1 MKIKYMLFII
11 LFFTLFSLMLLNFI
25 AKKNYQISYK
35 KSGDIN
41 VNNKLPISD
50 YAGINIDSNSDVKNL
65 IDIEVKNNNIG
76 KAKYEIYLVKTS
88 MDNSINDQNI
98 KLSLSKD
105 GKIILNT
112 TYAKLFVSS
121 SVIEGK
127 RLVVGNLPSLGSSK
141 YKLRV
146 WVSEEEG
153 INNNL
158 KVFTSSIYVKSL

>member
-98 KLSLSKD
+98 KLSLSK
-105 GKIILNT
+105 
-112 TYAKLFVSS
+112 Y
-121 SVIEGK
+121 
-127 RLVVGNLPSLGSSK
+127 NLC
-141 YKLRV
+141 
-146 WVSEEEG
+146 
-153 INNNL
+153 
-158 KVFTSSIYVKSL
+158 

>member
-1 MKIKYMLFII
+1 MKIKYMLF
-11 LFFTLFSLMLLNFI
+11 
-25 AKKNYQISYK
+25 KK
-35 KSGDIN
+35 
-41 VNNKLPISD
+41 
-50 YAGINIDSNSDVKNL
+50 
-65 IDIEVKNNNIG
+65 NNIG
-76 KAKYEIYLVKTS
+76 KEKYEIYLVKTS

-112 TYAKLFVSS
+112 TYAKLLISS

>member
-11 LFFTLFSLMLLNFI
+11 LFFTLFSLTLLNFI

-35 KSGDIN
+35 KSGDIS
-41 VNNKLPISD
+41 VNNKLQISD
-50 YAGINIDSNSDVKNL
+50 Y
-65 IDIEVKNNNIG
+65 IEVKNNNIG

-112 TYAKLFVSS
+112 TYAKLLISS
-121 SVIEGK
+121 SVIDGK

>member
-35 KSGDIN
+35 KSGDIS

-76 KAKYEIYLVKTS
+76 KAKYEIY
-88 MDNSINDQNI
+88 
-98 KLSLSKD
+98 
-105 GKIILNT
+105 
-112 TYAKLFVSS
+112 
-121 SVIEGK
+121 
-127 RLVVGNLPSLGSSK
+127 
-141 YKLRV
+141 
-146 WVSEEEG
+146 
-153 INNNL
+153 
-158 KVFTSSIYVKSL
+158 